1 MDVTDQRIL
10 NALKQNSRITA
21 SDIGKQVGLSVPA
34 VSERIRKLEEAG
46 VIEAYTVKINRAK
59 TGHKLLAF
67 IFVGIE
73 HTKHV
78 EPFREVIVACEP
90 VLECHHIAGEYDY
103 LLKVL
108 VEDTSTLEHFLS
120 GTLKK
125 IPGVVKSNTMITLS
139 TLKENI
145 NL

>member
-1 MDVTDQRIL
+1 MDITDQRIL
-10 NALKQNSRITA
+10 ESLKQNSRMTA
-21 SDIGKQVGLSVPA
+21 SEIGKRVGLSVPA

-46 VIEAYTVKINRAK
+46 IIEAYTVKINRTK

-67 IFVGIE
+67 VFVGIE
-73 HTKHV
+73 HTRYI
-78 EPFREVIVACEP
+78 EAFRTKIIACGP
-90 VLECHHIAGEYDY
+90 VLECHHLAGEYDY

-108 VEDTSTLEHFLS
+108 VEDTAHLEYFLTE
-120 GTLKK
+120 TLKK
-125 IPGVVKSNTMITLS
+125 IPGVVKSNTMISLS

>member
-10 NALKQNSRITA
+10 ESLKQNSRMTA
-21 SDIGKQVGLSVPA
+21 SDIGKRVGLSVPA

-46 VIEAYTVKINRAK
+46 VIEAYTVKINREK

-67 IFVGIE
+67 VFVGIE
-73 HTKHV
+73 HTKHIDN
-78 EPFREVIVACEP
+78 FRTRIVACEP
-90 VLECHHIAGEYDY
+90 VLECHHLAGEYDY

-108 VEDTSTLEHFLS
+108 VEDTTQLERFLS
-120 GTLKK
+120 DTLKQL
-125 IPGVVKSNTMITLS
+125 PGVVKSNTMISLS
-139 TLKENI
+139 TMKESI

>member
-1 MDVTDQRIL
+1 MDHTDQRIL
-10 NALKQNSRITA
+10 NALKQNGRITA

-59 TGHKLLAF
+59 TGLKLLAF

-73 HTKHV
+73 HTQHV
-78 EPFREVIVACEP
+78 EPFRKAIVACEP

-108 VEDTSTLEHFLS
+108 VEDTVQLEAFLT

-125 IPGVVKSNTMITLS
+125 IPGVQKSNTMISLS
-139 TLKENI
+139 SLKENM

>member
-10 NALKQNSRITA
+10 ESLKQNSRMTA
-21 SDIGKQVGLSVPA
+21 SDIGKRVGLSVPA

-46 VIEAYTVKINRAK
+46 VIEAYTVKVNRGK

-67 IFVGIE
+67 VFVSIE
-73 HTKHV
+73 HTKHIDN
-78 EPFREVIVACEP
+78 FRTRIIACEP
-90 VLECHHIAGEYDY
+90 VLECHHLAGEYDY

-108 VEDTSTLEHFLS
+108 VEDTTQLERFLS
-120 GTLKK
+120 DTLKQL
-125 IPGVVKSNTMITLS
+125 PGVVKSNTMISLS
-139 TLKENI
+139 TMKENI